1 MNAMF
6 NNASAFNNGG
16 STGINNW
23 NTSNVTTMANM
34 FNNADSFNQPIGN
47 WDVSSCTSFDRF
59 VENQAVFDQDLSNW
73 QLYTGLSDTIDMG
86 SMFRNCPFSNS
97 GQPGISGWNT
107 SRVSDMSQVFDGNTA
122 FNQPIGS
129 WDTRNVTNMSR
140 MFEGSSAFD
149 QDLSNWIVTGVT
161 LFGNTFMNGVT
172 LSTENYD
179 RTLSGWAQQSGDLQT
194 GLQISFGNSQY
205 SVATGQ
211 QYKDILTGNP
221 VLWSITDGGSI

>member
-1 MNAMF
+1 MF

-23 NTSNVTTMANM
+23 NTSNVTAMASM

-59 VENQAVFDQDLSNW
+59 LENQSAFDQDLSNW
-73 QLYTGLSDTIDMG
+73 QLYTGLGNTIDMG
-86 SMFRNCPFSNS
+86 SMFRNCPFNNS

-107 SRVSDMSQVFDGNTA
+107 SRVSDMSQMFDGNSV
-122 FNQPIGS
+122 FNQPIGT
-129 WDTRNVTNMSR
+129 WDTTNVTNMSR

-161 LFGNTFMNGVT
+161 VFGSTFMSSVVT

-179 RTLSGWAQQSGDLQT
+179 LLLSGWAQQSGDLQA
-194 GLQISFGNSQY
+194 GISIGFGNSTY
-205 SVATGQ
+205 SIATGE
-211 QYKDILTGNP
+211 QYRDILTG
-221 VLWSITDGGSI
+221 VGWTITDGGAV